1 MTENETNIVLEA
13 IKTRRSIRKYKS
25 DPVPQALIDKVIEA
39 GTYAASGKSQQPWLV
54 IEVTDTATKDRI
66 RRANA
71 IIMGKD
77 ESADPFYG
85 APVYLIVLAE
95 RSNPNHVYDG
105 TLMLG
110 NMMLAAHAVG
120 LASCWINRAREEF
133 DQPEWQD
140 WLKSLGVEG
149 DYEGIGHLALG
160 YADGEARPPKERKQC
175 VIKV

>member
-1 MTENETNIVLEA
+1 MTENESRIVLDA
-13 IKTRRSIRKYKS
+13 IKTRRSIRKYQS
-25 DPVPQALIDKVIEA
+25 TPVPQELIDQVIEA

-54 IEVTDTATKDRI
+54 IEVTDATTKDRI

-71 IIMGKD
+71 TIMGQTED
-77 ESADPFYG
+77 ADPFYG
-85 APVYLIVLAE
+85 APVYLIVLAD

-110 NMMLAAHAVG
+110 NMMLAAHALG

-133 DQPEWQD
+133 EQPEWKE
-140 WLKSLGVEG
+140 WLKQLGVEG

-160 YADGEARPPKERKQC
+160 YADGEARPPKERKKC